1 MVSIDSKV
9 CLQCLSSLCGS
20 NAVYLCTKGTGS
32 SILVEGGQEFR
43 DIKVATGIR
52 TVTTGLQICFG
63 KRAASLNN
71 EIGPHCDHP
80 LNVLVIREMAI
91 LDGGLDLIKCLLAGS
106 VECETN
112 VRLEMSIRS
121 RKLQHSG

>member
-9 CLQCLSSLCGS
+9 CLQRLSSLCGS
-20 NAVYLCTKGTGS
+20 NAVYLCTKGTGT

-63 KRAASLNN
+63 K
-71 EIGPHCDHP
+71 GPHP
-80 LNVLVIREMAI
+80 LIM
-91 LDGGLDLIKCLLAGS
+91 K
-106 VECETN
+106 
-112 VRLEMSIRS
+112 
-121 RKLQHSG
+121 